1 MRNFIYFLTI
11 SILLVGCNASSS
23 KSNSNHSCL
32 SKDTSKNLET
42 NLIKWNDILS
52 QQQYE
57 YHAYVYSETCYYC
70 LKLKPFIEEIKKT
83 NTVYYVEFNESIPIK
98 NEIGSLKGVE
108 DVNSLYILG
117 TPTLFK
123 IKDKKIEECLI
134 GYNQI
139 ETYIKEI

>member
-1 MRNFIYFLTI
+1 M
-11 SILLVGCNASSS
+11 
-23 KSNSNHSCL
+23 
-32 SKDTSKNLET
+32 
-42 NLIKWNDILS
+42 
-52 QQQYE
+52 
-57 YHAYVYSETCYYC
+57 
-70 LKLKPFIEEIKKT
+70 
-83 NTVYYVEFNESIPIK
+83 EFNESIPIK